1 MSTSVPSNDSSG
13 GTQGDPAARPTSPGP
28 DPDDLNQGRPSGG
41 DRAEREADVD
51 ADVVPGTPRNPG
63 PNPDDLD
70 Q

>member
-13 GTQGDPAARPTSPGP
+13 GTHDPAAHPTSPGP
-28 DPDDLNQGRPSGG
+28 NPDDVDQDRHPDA
-41 DRAEREADVD
+41 DRAEHDADVD
-51 ADVVPGTPRNPG
+51 AVPRTPPNPG